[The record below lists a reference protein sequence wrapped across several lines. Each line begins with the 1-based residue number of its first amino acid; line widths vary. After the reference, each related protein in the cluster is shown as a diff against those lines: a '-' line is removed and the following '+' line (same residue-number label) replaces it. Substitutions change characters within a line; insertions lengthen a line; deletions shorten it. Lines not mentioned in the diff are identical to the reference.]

1 MRPIMILPF
10 LLLLAGCA
18 EHRLTVARPNPG
30 TPPTVVE
37 SAAIGWGAAQK
48 RTVAACDSNIID
60 EVRVK
65 QNFGQSLLTVLTLGF
80 YMPTTIEYV
89 CGNVPSEVGNTDN

>member
-1 MRPIMILPF
+1 MRPLIIASC

-18 EHRLTVARPNPG
+18 EHRLVVQRPNPG
-30 TPPTVVE
+30 GPPQTVN
-37 SAAIGWGAAQK
+37 SAAIGFGAVQK
-48 RTVAACDSNIID
+48 RNVAECESNIID

-65 QNFGQSLLTVLTLGF
+65 QNVGQALLSVLTLGI

-89 CGNVPSEVGNTDN
+89 CGNIPSPVGDTSQ

>member
-1 MRPIMILPF
+1 MRTLWLAPC

-18 EHRLTVARPNPG
+18 EHRLVVQQPNPG
-30 TPPTVVE
+30 PPPITAN
-37 SAAIGWGAAQK
+37 SAAIGWGAAQN
-48 RTVAACDSNIID
+48 RIVAQCDSNIID

-65 QNFGQSLLTVLTLGF
+65 QNLGQSLLSVLTLGF
-80 YMPTTIEYV
+80 YMPITIEYV